1 MNKEIIRYQ
10 EMLIQCEADFIMV
23 QKERDAYLKLIAKI
37 KKISINKARKWAD
50 WNAAKE
56 GKQP

>member
-1 MNKEIIRYQ
+1 
-10 EMLIQCEADFIMV
+10 MLIQCEADFIMV

-56 GKQP
+56 GKPSV